1 MDPSPR
7 SSLRHRLLV
16 GALVLVTLCGLTAAP
31 ASAATASSDDGATT
45 SSDGTTTTS
54 EPSEAPDPAYAS
66 RPETRIVGGTE
77 AAPGAWP
84 SQVAL
89 VFSDTADNYQAQF
102 CGGTLIARNWVLT
115 AGHCVR
121 DGSFT
126 PSPSDIDV
134 LVGTQDLQSGGTR
147 IRSVEFRI
155 HPAWLQGTGRND
167 LALIRLDKPAPS
179 PIPFQTITN
188 QNVSPAAGTSVTTTG
203 WGTTAFGSNSYPTK
217 LRQVTVN
224 VSTAQQCQDGYGGFY
239 QQSTMVCAAAPGKD
253 SCQGDSGGPLV
264 ENRGGSWV
272 QVGVVSTGEGCATP
286 GFPGIYTRVAAYSDW
301 IKQQIRY
308 GAQPNASSFI
318 TRMYLDAYNRGPT
331 TSERNAGLAN
341 LNGGQLPEVYARN
354 LLNQSTYQTRTGGVI
369 RLYRAV
375 FLRKP
380 DTGGL
385 AYWWQEVNRGVSL
398 KRVADLMVG
407 APEFEIEYG
416 ELNDTQFVARVYEN
430 VLGRAP
436 SSADSDY
443 WVGELE
449 SGARSRGQVMVG
461 FSESPEYKAATNPGT
476 RVIGDYFALLRRV
489 PADGDITYWSGQ
501 SSQALVSAII
511 KGWEY
516 ANRF

>member
-16 GALVLVTLCGLTAAP
+16 GALAVLTVCGLAAAP
-31 ASAATASSDDGATT
+31 SAAGAATST
-45 SSDGTTTTS
+45 SSGESSTS
-54 EPSEAPDPAYAS
+54 QADPQFSTRPDS
-66 RPETRIVGGTE
+66 RIVGGEE

-84 SQVAL
+84 SQVGL
-89 VFSDTADNYQAQF
+89 LWSDTPDNYDAQF

-115 AGHCVR
+115 AGHCVL
-121 DGSFT
+121 DTGFN
-126 PSPSDIDV
+126 PSPGDIDV
-134 LVGTQDLQSGGTR
+134 LVGTQDLESGGTR
-147 IRSVEFRI
+147 IRAVEFRI
-155 HPAWLQGTGRND
+155 HPAWRTLDGRND
-167 LALIRLDKPAPS
+167 IALIRLDKPAPVS
-179 PIPFQTITN
+179 PVAIPFQTITA
-188 QNVSPAAGTSVTTTG
+188 QNVSPAAGTAVTTTG
-203 WGTTAFGSNSYPTK
+203 WGTTAFGTSNYPTK

-224 VSTAQQCQDGYGGFY
+224 VSTPQACQNGYGSFY

-272 QVGVVSTGEGCATP
+272 QVGVVSTGNECALA
-286 GFPGIYTRVAAYSDW
+286 GYPGIYTRVAAFSDW

-308 GAQPNASSFI
+308 GAQPDAASFVR
-318 TRMYLDAYNRGPT
+318 RMYLDAYNRQPT
-331 TSERNAGLAN
+331 ASELSSGLAN

-369 RLYRAV
+369 RLYQAV

-385 AYWWQEVNRGVSL
+385 AYWWKEVNRGVSL
-398 KRVADLMVG
+398 KRVADLMVT
-407 APEFEIEYG
+407 APEFKTEYG
-416 ELNDTQFVARVYEN
+416 NLNSSQFVTLVYDNVLDRLPSDNERNYWVNELN
-430 VLGRAP
+430 
-436 SSADSDY
+436 
-443 WVGELE
+443 

-461 FSESPEYKAATNPGT
+461 FSESPEYKANTNPAT
-476 RVIGDYFALLRRV
+476 RVIGDFFALLRRV
-489 PADGDITYWSGQ
+489 PANGDITYWSGQ
-501 SSQALVSAII
+501 TAQALASSIV